1 MKKRR
6 TFTVMIILIAV
17 LVLGVGYA
25 AISNVVL
32 NITGSANIVAD
43 ADFSVV
49 FDTGHDV
56 LVTPASSTT
65 ISFGGSNHPVAAGA
79 YTDTLNATMTV
90 YLNKD
95 NTSASACYK
104 IDNNSSTL
112 AASISP
118 SVTPIG
124 SPNTAYFGNI
134 TTALYSDSGCSTAFS
149 GNLAAGQSVY
159 LKVTVPKGN
168 TEPAQ
173 DVADASFGVTITA
186 TPQQ

>member
-25 AISNVVL
+25 AISNVIL

-49 FDTGHDV
+49 FDTGHTV
-56 LVTPASSTT
+56 TVTPSTNV
-65 ISFGGSNHPVAAGA
+65 SFGGSNHPVAAGA

-90 YLNKD
+90 YLDKN

-118 SVTPIG
+118 SVTTPIG
-124 SPNTAYFGNI
+124 SPNTAYFGTI
-134 TTALYSDSGCSTAFS
+134 STALYSDSGCSTAFS
-149 GNLAAGQSVY
+149 GNVAAGQSVY

-173 DVADASFGVTITA
+173 DVADATFGVTITA

>member
-25 AISNVVL
+25 AISNVIL

-49 FDTGHDV
+49 FDTAHTV
-56 LVTPASSTT
+56 TVTPSTNV
-65 ISFGGSNHPVAAGA
+65 SFGGSSHPVSAGA

-90 YLNKD
+90 YLDKN
-95 NTSASACYK
+95 NTTATACYK
-104 IDNNSSTL
+104 INNNSTSL

-124 SPNTAYFGNI
+124 SPNTNYFGTI
-134 TTALYSDSGCSTAFS
+134 TTGLYSDSGCSTAFS

-159 LKVTVPKGN
+159 LKVTVPKGS